1 MKFKN
6 VSVLS
11 VAHVEAPHRI
21 TSDQIGRELAP
32 TYDRFGIGYNMIESL
47 TGIVARRFWDEGV
60 LPSAVAT
67 TAGELAIERAGID
80 RSRLGILINSSV
92 CRDYIEP
99 STACIV
105 HGNLGLA
112 PHCLNYDV
120 GNACLAFL
128 NGMEIIGLMIER
140 GQVDYGIV
148 VDGESSR
155 YAVQCT
161 IQRLLSPDC
170 DMNVFRD
177 NFATLTLGS
186 GAAAMVLARSDL
198 APEGHRLIGSV
209 AMAAT
214 QYNQLCRGQVDEMV
228 TDPSTLLTAGLALA
242 IETYKKAQE
251 ELGWGTDSLDE
262 YVTHQVSKVHVAK
275 FINML
280 GMSDEKFF
288 KTFPEYGNIG
298 PAALPFT
305 LSKSLETGRI
315 NKGDRIGLLGIG
327 SGLNCSMMEVAW

>member
-6 VSVLS
+6 VSIMS
-11 VAHVEAPHRI
+11 VAHVEAPQRI
-21 TSDQIGRELAP
+21 TSVQIGEMLTP
-32 TYDRFGIGYNMIESL
+32 TYDRFGIGNNLIETL
-47 TGIVARRFWDEGV
+47 TGILARRFWEEGV
-60 LPSAVAT
+60 VPSAVAT
-67 TAGELAIERAGID
+67 RAGELAIERAGID

-105 HGNLGLA
+105 HGNLGLD
-112 PHCLNYDV
+112 PHCMNYDV

-155 YAVQCT
+155 YAVECT
-161 IQRLLSPDC
+161 IKRLLSPDC
-170 DMNVFRD
+170 DMNLLRD

-198 APEGHRLIGSV
+198 APEGHPLIGSV

-214 QYNQLCRGQVDEMV
+214 QHNQLCRGQVDEMV
-228 TDPSTLLTAGLALA
+228 TDPSALLTAGLELA
-242 IETYKKAQE
+242 IETYKKAQK
-251 ELGWGTDSLDE
+251 ELGWGTDDMNE

-275 FINML
+275 FVNTL
-280 GMSDEKFF
+280 GMTDGKFY

-298 PAALPFT
+298 PAAVPFT
-305 LSKSLETGRI
+305 LSKSLDAGRI
-315 NKGDRIGLLGIG
+315 KKGDRIGLLGIG